1 MAEPKDTE
9 FFQAY
14 STSRSHQEVKDKLS
28 IDDHRNYL
36 RRIKRYETRNGPLPS
51 FAVQNSP
58 IPIEQSH
65 LNIQEFSGTLVVFS
79 DAHFRESA
87 PSDAFLILLQLC
99 EKLKPEYIVNNGDAF
114 DGASV
119 SRFPR
124 LGWEPVPSVLE
135 ELKSTKSALEKI
147 KNASP
152 GSKPLWFIG
161 NHEQRLSNYLSNN
174 AAMFEGMEGFKI
186 EDHFKDWPFYISA
199 SLNDILIIKHRVY
212 SGMHASYNNTL
223 KSGMSIVT
231 GHTHRLNI
239 RPFSDYRGVRY
250 GIETGTLARP
260 YGPQFNFME
269 SNTRDWQEGF
279 VVITIKE
286 NQIYPE
292 LVPVVDGKAFFRGE
306 LFKSGRD
313 RYAAKSHPV

>member
-1 MAEPKDTE
+1 MAYPKDSE
-9 FFQAY
+9 FIQAY
-14 STSRSHQEVKDKLS
+14 STSHSHQEVKDKLS
-28 IDDHRNYL
+28 IDNDRSY
-36 RRIKRYETRNGPLPS
+36 RRRVKRYEDRNGSLPAFLPPES
-51 FAVQNSP
+51 
-58 IPIEQSH
+58 ILPIEYHH
-65 LNIQEFSGTLVVFS
+65 LNIRDFSGTLVIFS
-79 DAHFRESA
+79 DAHFRESE
-87 PSDAFLILLQLC
+87 PSDAFLILLQIC
-99 EKLKPEYIVNNGDAF
+99 AKLKPEYIVNNGDAF
-114 DGASV
+114 DGSAV

-124 LGWEPVPSVLE
+124 IGWEPIPSVLD
-135 ELKSTKSALEKI
+135 ELKATRSALEQI
-147 KNASP
+147 KNSSP
-152 GSKPLWFIG
+152 DSKRLWFIG

-186 EDHFKDWPFYISA
+186 EDHFKDWPFYVSA
-199 SLNDILIIKHRVY
+199 GINDSLVIKHRIY

-239 RPFSDYRGVRY
+239 RPFSDYRGMRY

-260 YGPQFNFME
+260 YGSQFNFME

-306 LFKSGRD
+306 LFKSGRE
-313 RYAAKSHPV
+313 